1 MSVTYVFSQYN
12 LIFRLADG
20 PLTLSSDLILMA
32 NASGVSDDSRM
43 TATCE
48 WIWEIDGNYGSGDTS
63 HSYIIRMTGADPVL
77 TVGGDYTASSYG
89 TKNYNLS
96 ITSTEN
102 RFETAA
108 VRANQSLQLLL
119 TSQAGAYM
127 ADGNV
132 DANITINAS
141 NTINRAGEM
150 YKDAKAASNQATALG
165 FDVAG
170 TLTLLSD
177 LVGNINVNLD
187 AKLQGI
193 KVQSGDDYTAT
204 NTSTNQDA
212 DAIGIRS
219 AKLVLN
225 RNFNAVITT
234 DDTATITGFGS
245 LTVSS
250 NTVAAKGLRVFGDLS
265 ASDGAW
271 SCSVS
276 NYKITESGDWRSSS
290 GEWNGTITAT
300 LHDSKLGAAK
310 EYVDTVKVT
319 DYSSVTVSGNDFSAY
334 GIWADGDIKIDHL
347 KGKAGT
353 EISATAS
360 KNIVDVKAT
369 SEGETASITLS
380 GNTFNVYGIK
390 GDNVTLKR
398 VDSTFDIAATMNKV
412 AVDGKLTAT
421 KNRNLTLSGNKLY
434 AVGIDAADTLTLG
447 SFNGKVTTTVTDSGI
462 TVADYKLDDLQDDT
476 LYRAYGIKA
485 KNIYAT
491 DNMGGVITVTTT
503 DFTGVSDSLPSTAT
517 LEVSGIYAETAFCVT
532 GRINSTINVT
542 MNGSDH
548 YSSNP
553 LGYGIRASGIFADAF
568 SGTINMSAPL
578 DTDNVVK
585 SVGILAGAFS
595 TTSPVIFPNGTVAA
609 DAFDI
614 NGTVTST
621 IAGVIT
627 TAALNLRV
635 SGDITGK
642 GFNGYGYKYLV
653 QDGIAIETDGRNAT
667 SKNNDQI
674 ELASTAVVKGDINMY
689 GGENSLI
696 LNSGAQ
702 FTGKLLADGGEM
714 DIRFDLDKTI
724 RTNAIVT
731 VDVYEDRDGE
741 YTHPLSGETKYF
753 YDSRDISL
761 ISTSH
766 ITVNLNNAVDGKT
779 YKLFQYKS
787 FQAEANNVW
796 LSGAKG
802 IAFSYQGQSLTR
814 NVTGGTASATFTDA
828 DGNQVTAVLT
838 YSDYTVSVAITNNCT
853 LAAFTGELTTTVDAD
868 NKQVTLGWEKQTFEV
883 PGIYE
888 VEYKINGA
896 KTIAVKTSEFSTTIN
911 GFDASSSIQWR
922 VRRNTANGTVVS
934 DWSAWTNG
942 ASGAAPTPDAP
953 DMSGSNPTAV
963 DPGGSTTMTGARARL
978 FWTDAVAGGE
988 IIRYEVE
995 GIAASTKLD
1004 STRLAEIY
1012 ADPSIATTDPDITFF
1027 TKTTTAPEILAS
1039 QLPNRTFVY
1048 WRVRAVDAYGQYSDY
1063 VDGNMFR
1070 VFLGDDNPPAWDADT
1085 EMTATAV
1092 VIYNTVDRDNP
1103 TGEVTLT
1110 WPKAD
1115 DPLGS
1120 GIRRYRIDY
1129 RLSGAS
1135 DWQSVYADES
1145 SYLESDSAV
1154 RSGTITGLAS
1164 GTYEYRIYAQ
1174 DYVGNVSFMFIPGA
1188 VAVGD
1193 VTKPEWND
1201 ADATTADGIVVAYDV
1216 TTDPDK
1222 PVTDATFTFG
1232 AASDV
1237 DEAIVYKRDSSGNFV
1252 YEKDEFGNVR
1262 VDANGDPI
1270 KIPIYTN
1277 HASGVKEYVIEYW
1290 TGSAAHKSITVAE
1303 TGEASYTC
1311 TLADITRSKSYS
1323 YTITAYDFYGNATAS
1338 LGESTITLGDF
1349 TAPMW
1354 QDDGVSASVS
1364 YDVTGA
1370 YPKTAVTIDFGYAL
1384 DVDTSDTADG
1394 GHLTNPG
1401 SGVKEY
1407 VLKYWTSDYEYDV
1420 QTETVTATG
1429 ATAYTW
1435 NRTLDGGSRIFKY
1448 EIYAR
1453 DFYGNEKLGASGT
1466 RIGDFTA
1473 PEWVDDTITV
1483 SASYDLSDP
1492 DAPKMIANFAWGYAQ
1507 DVPYTDDTG
1516 FVDPASGVKEYVLK
1530 YRTSTDA
1537 SVPLE
1542 TVTIANDGSTGY
1554 STSVTLTDAGRIY
1567 SYGVYARDYFGNETG
1582 IVAESVD
1589 MGDFTPPEWRDDSVT
1604 VGIVYDT
1611 TTDPDAPEMTATFN
1625 WGWAQDVAADP
1636 VTNPASGVKTYV
1648 LKYWTS
1654 EKDSSMQS
1662 VTVANT
1668 GATSYSQVVALAD
1681 GGRIYKYEITAVDYY
1696 GNVSVGLTG
1705 SDIGD
1710 FTAPEWVDDTVA
1722 ITVAYDV
1729 SLPNSPKTGV
1739 TFEWGYAEDVAPEVE
1754 GVTNPATGVKE
1765 YVLKYWFGTDDTWSV
1780 TLANTGA
1787 TSYSYTAANIIP
1799 NKRYSYSI
1807 AAVDYYG
1814 NETALTGSNVT
1825 FGDFTAPQKLD
1836 VGFKGEVF
1844 YDAVSNPASPVVSV
1858 TFSWGGTEDTDTSAG
1873 IITNPGSGVKEYVLS
1888 FSGYEDVVFA
1898 ENGAATY
1905 SHTFVG
1911 VAKGSYNY
1919 SVYAVDFYGNRV
1931 QLAGDKIRVDE
1942 DSVPPE
1948 WVDDTVTVD
1957 LSYDVTDPDAPK
1969 LNAAF
1974 NWGYAVDSVSDS
1986 DVVYTSGIK
1995 EYVLKYWTSSS
2006 DVQTVTVAST
2016 GAESYTYAVENIAP
2030 NARYSYSVT
2039 AVDFF
2044 GNEAEISGSGL
2055 ILGDFTRPAWRDDT
2069 FALTVD
2075 YNTTDPDAPFTNV
2088 TFNWGY
2094 AEDPDTSDAVVN
2106 NPGSGVKEYVL
2117 KYWSSSSAT
2126 QTVTIANDGST
2137 SYSYTVDDISTDENY
2152 SFSVAAVDYY
2162 GNEYKLS
2169 GAGAIGD
2176 FTAPEWRNSDV
2187 GINVLYDVS
2196 SPDAAVVSAVFAW
2209 GYAEDAD
2216 ASTET
2221 VTNTGS
2227 GVKEYVLKY
2236 WTSSSDVQSVTVTAT
2251 GATSYSR
2258 TVDDIAPGENYSYS
2272 IAAVDYFG
2280 NAKTITGSGI
2290 TIGDFTAPEWKDDT
2304 RAVAI
2309 TYDVTDPD
2317 APKTGATFT
2326 WGYAEDVDT
2335 SAGGIVNPGSGVKEY
2350 VLKIWTDDYERS
2362 VTVAATGAMN
2372 YSCTLDDIERG
2383 ESYSYSISAVD
2394 YCGNSNDE
2402 ITASGVVFGDF
2413 TAPEWKDEEVLID
2426 VAYDTTGATPKTDAT
2441 FYWGYAEDVD
2451 TSEGVIANP
2460 GSGVKEYVL
2469 TIRDGKGY
2477 ERTVTV
2483 AATGVETYSYTL
2495 EDIKS
2500 GENYSY
2506 SIVAYDY
2513 YGNHAE
2519 IGASGLVLGDFT
2531 APEWQDDAV
2540 DIAIAYDVT
2549 DPDAPKTAETFKWGY
2564 AEDVDTSAG
2573 IITNPGS
2580 GVKEY
2585 VLTIR
2590 DGKGY
2595 ERSVTVANTGATSY
2609 TCTLEDIKR
2618 GENYSYSIVAVDYYG
2633 NTTEDIVVSGVA
2645 LGDYTAPAWQDTEVD
2660 IAVAYDVTDPA
2671 APKTDATFTWGYAE
2685 DVDGSVAGITNPGSG
2700 VKEYVLKYWTSDSDA
2715 QSVTV
2720 ASTGATSYT
2729 YTLENIVPSANYS
2742 YSISAVDYF
2751 GNHTE
2756 IGASGVAL
2764 GDYTAP
2770 AWQTKDVDIAVSYDT
2785 TGASPKTN
2793 ATFTWGYAEDVDGS
2807 VEGITNPG
2815 SGVKEYVLKYWSDT
2829 ADAKTVTVT
2838 NTGAKSYS
2846 YTIEDIA
2853 PSQNYSYSISA
2864 VDYFGNEAAIT
2875 ASGVTIGD
2883 FVSPEWQSE
2892 QVTVT
2897 ETLDRY
2903 EAFNV
2908 KLDAKFDWTAATDD
2922 GGSGVKNYVLEYKSS
2937 TVDWSSPTAR
2947 SVTVTTPT
2955 ASVKGLA
2962 YTLYDYRIQGFD
2974 YYGNATT
2981 YLEGTFGSTNDVTP
2995 PTGRFDL
3002 TSFAVS
3008 VTGEWT
3014 DVITFVPDPTAWVGD
3029 RTSGTYK
3036 TVTELTGLTVT
3047 VSWQDSFVDDSGI
3060 VYTVEFAN
3068 SADFLGRTYSFTQ
3081 PRDTTVA
3088 TQSLTLG
3095 NDLGNSVAVLAGME
3109 KVYYRISVADGL
3121 GNVNPLTSA
3130 VQSFDM
3136 VDTVTGDSVVFDS
3149 EVEAPIGLYATSTK
3163 TAAGKSRLH
3172 FRWYDGGSLFGV
3184 HSYTLNVTVGGKTT
3198 SYTGITDTEYTLTD
3212 QVDGTYSWSVVANS
3226 GSGAVASTNGSA
3238 LVVDATSPVFPTGA
3252 KASATSS
3259 YRDFALTWD
3268 AATDE
3273 NGVAGYAVLYGA
3285 GNDTSKWVTAT
3296 ATTNSYTGSITADG
3310 TYNYR
3315 IAAIDNYGNYSAG
3328 YLTGS
3333 FTVSS
3338 SSSHDSAAKALP
3350 IKVTTV
3356 DEKPS
3361 IHKGTVGLSGSSEW
3375 LSFTVAKNNTDVYI
3389 SLGNV
3394 GSSYK
3399 SGKGITVKGYSAGDL
3414 KNAMFSTSVTSG
3426 SNVLQIRC
3434 DKAGTYYLAVTPK
3447 KKKAI
3452 MDYSVSVAT
3461 DTPTAAVLKQGD
3473 NTWNGYD
3480 SAARK
3485 HISAA
3490 SYRGEFRIS
3499 MPAGSGSGSVSG
3511 ELVSD
3516 YVGATDPADFRRL
3529 DVTTA
3534 GSFNFKLEGAASPLN
3549 LTVYD
3554 VKYNYVGDIIAV
3566 KALKTVKL
3574 KPKYNRSSASWVA
3587 EVSTGDLMLVSG
3599 SYYIGVTA
3607 PNASKNKNSIY
3618 SVSVKG
3624 TLFTKGNNADDNWT
3638 TLGDDY
3644 SKTVPAGAAATS
3656 LTLFANEWVG
3666 FGDSVDYRKLTINQA
3681 GSYDFTVSG
3690 VNTPLTMTVY
3700 AKNSSG
3706 DLSKVK
3712 SVSVKQGSGK
3722 ISGLLTDTGTYYV
3735 EVKAKNTSSGKN
3747 TNYQVQVTG
3756 SGFTKTNNADDS
3768 WTNLPAEYTIS
3779 GTTSFSDWVGFGDAI
3794 DYRKIDVAANGGMYT
3809 FRLSGM
3815 SNKVKLTVYSVNDGN
3830 LQLVKSVTGSSG
3842 NSSVLLKDLCLSAGT
3857 KYYLAVEAPGAQKAQ
3872 NSAYTLAMTEEG
3884 TFDHRNN
3891 NSWAGATLAT
3901 GSEFEF
3907 NGLLTTSSGGDEVDF
3922 INLQKGDFDTL
3933 ALDMKTGK
3941 TKLSF
3946 FDKDHNAVKATAVTF
3961 KDGSS
3966 KINVASVTLVAD
3978 NPTTDSIRLSDLDD
3992 AIKYLRIDAASTG
4005 ADSYLLKLA

>member
-12 LIFRLADG
+12 LVFTNADQ

-43 TATCE
+43 TATCDWD
-48 WIWEIDGNYGSGDTS
+48 WIIDGNYGSGDTS
-63 HSYIIRMTGADPVL
+63 KSYIIRMTGANPVL
-77 TVGGDYTASSYG
+77 TVGGDYTGASS
-89 TKNYNLS
+89 KKYNLS

-132 DANITINAS
+132 DANITVNS
-141 NTINRAGEM
+141 QNTINRAGEM

-165 FDVAG
+165 FDVVG

-177 LVGNINVNLD
+177 LIGNIKVNLD

-193 KVQSGDDYTAT
+193 KVQSGDDYTAN

-219 AKLVLN
+219 ANLVLN
-225 RNFNAVITT
+225 RNFNAVVKA

-250 NTVAAKGLRVFGDLS
+250 NTVAAKGLRVLGDLS

-310 EYVDTVKVT
+310 AYVDTAKVT
-319 DYSSVTVSGNDFSAY
+319 EYGTATVSGNDFSAY
-334 GIWADGDIKIDHL
+334 GIWADGDITIDHL

-353 EISATAS
+353 EISATAAD
-360 KNIVDVKAT
+360 NIVDVRAT

-390 GDNVTLKR
+390 GGNVTLKR
-398 VDSTFDIAATMNKV
+398 VDSTFDIAAKMDNVNV
-412 AVDGKLTAT
+412 AGSLTAS

-462 TVADYKLDDLQDDT
+462 TVANYKLDDLKDDT
-476 LYRAYGIKA
+476 LYRAYGIRA
-485 KNIYAT
+485 KNIYAA
-491 DNMGGVITVTTT
+491 DNLGGVITVTTT
-503 DFTGVSDSLPSTAT
+503 DFTGVSDSLPSEAT

-635 SGDITGK
+635 SGNITGK
-642 GFNGYGYKYLV
+642 GFNGYGFKYLV

-689 GGENSLI
+689 GGENSLV

-731 VDVYEDRDGE
+731 VDVYEDRNGE
-741 YTHPLSGETKYF
+741 YDHPLTGETKYF

-787 FQAEANNVW
+787 FQTEADNAW

-814 NVTGGTASATFTDA
+814 TVTGGTASATFTDA
-828 DGNQVTAVLT
+828 DGNEVTATLT
-838 YSDYTVSVAITNNCT
+838 YSDYTVSVTVTNNCT

-888 VEYKINGA
+888 VEYKIDGA

-911 GFDASSSIQWR
+911 GFDAGASIQWR

-934 DWSAWTNG
+934 DWSAWTTDS
-942 ASGAAPTPDAP
+942 AAPAPTPDAP
-953 DMSGSNPTAV
+953 DMTASNPTAV

-978 FWTDAVAGGE
+978 FWTDAVAGSE

-995 GIAASTKLD
+995 GIAASTKLA

-1085 EMTATAV
+1085 EMAATAV

-1110 WPKAD
+1110 WPKAED
-1115 DPLGS
+1115 LLGS

-1145 SYLESDSAV
+1145 NYLESDSAV

-1164 GTYEYRIYAQ
+1164 GAYEYRIYAQ

-1201 ADATTADGIVVAYDV
+1201 AEASTADSIVVAYDV

-1232 AASDV
+1232 AAADV

-1262 VDANGDPI
+1262 VDADGNPI

-1303 TGEASYTC
+1303 TGAASYTC
-1311 TLADITRSKSYS
+1311 TLANITRSKSYS

-1354 QDDGVSASVS
+1354 QDDGVSASVA
-1364 YDVTGA
+1364 YDVSGT
-1370 YPKTAVTIDFGYAL
+1370 YPKTAVTIDFGYAE
-1384 DVDTSDTADG
+1384 DVDTSDTPD

-1407 VLKYWTSDYEYDV
+1407 VVKYWTSDYEYDI

-1453 DFYGNEKLGASGT
+1453 DFYGNEKLGASGA

-1483 SASYDLSDP
+1483 SASYDLTDP
-1492 DAPKMIANFAWGYAQ
+1492 DAPKMIADFAWGYAQ
-1507 DVPYTDDTG
+1507 DPSHTDDTG
-1516 FVDPASGVKEYVLK
+1516 FVDPGSGVKEYVLK

-1542 TVTIANDGSTGY
+1542 TVTIANTGATGY
-1554 STSVTLTDAGRIY
+1554 STSVTLPDAGRIY
-1567 SYGVYARDYFGNETG
+1567 SYGVYARDYYGNETG

-1589 MGDFTPPEWRDDSVT
+1589 MGDFTAPEWRDETVT
-1604 VGIVYDT
+1604 VGVEYT
-1611 TTDPDAPEMTATFN
+1611 ALTGAGAPKMTATFN
-1625 WGWAQDVAADP
+1625 WGWAEDVTTDP

-1654 EKDSSMQS
+1654 EKDADMYT
-1662 VTVANT
+1662 VTVADT
-1668 GATSYSQVVALAD
+1668 GATAYTQDVSLTD

-1696 GNVSVGLTG
+1696 GNTSVALTG

-1754 GVTNPATGVKE
+1754 GVTNSATGVKE

-1780 TLANTGA
+1780 TLANDGS
-1787 TSYSYTAANIIP
+1787 TSYSYTVGNIVP
-1799 NKRYSYSI
+1799 NRRYSYSI

-1814 NETALTGSNVT
+1814 NSTALTGSNVT

-1836 VGFKGEVF
+1836 VGFNAEVY
-1844 YDAVSNPASPVVSV
+1844 YDVVSDPASPTVGV
-1858 TFSWGGTEDTDTSAG
+1858 TFSWSGTEDTDTSAG

-1888 FSGYEDVVFA
+1888 FGAYDDVVFA
-1898 ENGAATY
+1898 DNGAATY
-1905 SHTFVG
+1905 THTFAD
-1911 VAKGSYNY
+1911 VANGDYNF

-1931 QLAGDKIRVDE
+1931 LLAGDKIRVDK
-1942 DSVPPE
+1942 DTVAPE

-1957 LSYDVTDPDAPK
+1957 LSYDVSDADDPK
-1969 LNAAF
+1969 LDAAF
-1974 NWGYAVDSVSDS
+1974 NWGYASDRVSDS
-1986 DVVYTSGIK
+1986 DIVYTSGVK
-1995 EYVLKYWTSSS
+1995 EYVLKYWTSAS

-2016 GAESYTYAVENIAP
+2016 GAENYTYVVEDIAP
-2030 NARYSYSVT
+2030 NKSYSYSVT

-2044 GNEAEISGSGL
+2044 GNEAVISGKGL
-2055 ILGDFTRPAWRDDT
+2055 VIGDFTRPKWQDDSFT
-2069 FALTVD
+2069 LVVD
-2075 YNTTDPDAPFTNV
+2075 YNTTDPADVFTDV

-2094 AEDPDTSDAVVN
+2094 AEDPDTSDAVVS

-2117 KYWSSSSAT
+2117 KYWTSTADL

-2137 SYSYTVDDISTDENY
+2137 SFSYTVTGIAPSQSY
-2152 SFSVAAVDYY
+2152 SYSVAAVDYY
-2162 GNEYKLS
+2162 GNENKLS
-2169 GAGAIGD
+2169 ASSVIGD
-2176 FTAPEWRNSDV
+2176 FTAPVWQDSDV
-2187 GINVLYDVS
+2187 AIDVLYDTATD
-2196 SPDAAVVSAVFAW
+2196 PDAPVTTAVFKW

-2216 ASTET
+2216 TSTAT
-2221 VTNTGS
+2221 VTNLGS

-2236 WTSSSDVQSVTVTAT
+2236 WTTTEDVRTVTIAAT
-2251 GATSYSR
+2251 GATSYSYMAE
-2258 TVDDIAPGENYSYS
+2258 DIAPGDNYSYS
-2272 IAAVDYFG
+2272 IAAVDFYG
-2280 NAKTITGSGI
+2280 NSKAIGASGI
-2290 TIGDFTAPEWKDDT
+2290 AIGDFTAPEWQDEE
-2304 RAVAI
+2304 VAI
-2309 TYDVTDPD
+2309 AVGYDVTDPD

-2326 WGYAEDVDT
+2326 WGWAEDVDT
-2335 SAGGIVNPGSGVKEY
+2335 SEGGITNPGSGVKEY
-2350 VLKIWTDDYERS
+2350 VLKYWTTAEDVQS
-2362 VTVAATGAMN
+2362 VTVASVAGAKN
-2372 YSCTLDDIERG
+2372 YSYTLEDIVPG
-2383 ESYSYSISAVD
+2383 DNYSYLIAAVD
-2394 YCGNSNDE
+2394 YYGNSSE
-2402 ITASGVVFGDF
+2402 IGASGITIGDF
-2413 TAPEWKDEEVLID
+2413 AAPEWQDEEVLID
-2426 VAYDTTGATPKTDAT
+2426 IAYDVTGASPKTDAT

-2451 TSEGVIANP
+2451 TSEGSITNP

-2469 TIRDGKGY
+2469 KIWTSASDARS
-2477 ERTVTV
+2477 VTV
-2483 AATGVETYSYTL
+2483 AATGVETYSCAL
-2495 EDIKS
+2495 ADIVP
-2500 GENYSY
+2500 GDNYSY
-2506 SIVAYDY
+2506 SITAFDY
-2513 YGNHAE
+2513 YGNSSE
-2519 IGASGLVLGDFT
+2519 IGAGNIVLGDYT
-2531 APEWQDDAV
+2531 APEWQDETV
-2540 DIAIAYDVT
+2540 DIAVAYDVT
-2549 DPDAPKTAETFKWGY
+2549 DPDAPKTAATFTWGY
-2564 AEDVDTSAG
+2564 AEDVDGSSEGITNKGSGVKEYVLTYWTSTSDVQSVTVASTGEKSYTYTLESIAPSASYSYSIAAVDYYGNETEIGASNIALGDFTAPEWQDETVDIAVAYDVTGASPKTSATFTWGYAEDVDASVAG
-2573 IITNPGS
+2573 IENPGS

-2585 VLTIR
+2585 VFKYWTTAE
-2590 DGKGY
+2590 DVQ
-2595 ERSVTVANTGATSY
+2595 SVTVANTGAKSY
-2609 TCTLEDIKR
+2609 TCTLEDIAASQS
-2618 GENYSYSIVAVDYYG
+2618 YSYSIAAVDYFG
-2633 NTTEDIVVSGVA
+2633 NESTISGSGIAIGDFTAPEWKDTAVTVSSSYDVSGA
-2645 LGDYTAPAWQDTEVD
+2645 SPR
-2660 IAVAYDVTDPA
+2660 
-2671 APKTDATFTWGYAE
+2671 TDATFTWGYAE
-2685 DVDGSVAGITNPGSG
+2685 DVDASAAGIENPGSG
-2700 VKEYVLKYWTSDSDA
+2700 VKEYVLKYWTTA
-2715 QSVTV
+2715 ENVQTVTV
-2720 ASTGATSYT
+2720 ANTGATSYT
-2729 YTLENIVPSANYS
+2729 YTA
-2742 YSISAVDYF
+2742 
-2751 GNHTE
+2751 T
-2756 IGASGVAL
+2756 GV
-2764 GDYTAP
+2764 
-2770 AWQTKDVDIAVSYDT
+2770 
-2785 TGASPKTN
+2785 
-2793 ATFTWGYAEDVDGS
+2793 
-2807 VEGITNPG
+2807 
-2815 SGVKEYVLKYWSDT
+2815 
-2829 ADAKTVTVT
+2829 
-2838 NTGAKSYS
+2838 
-2846 YTIEDIA
+2846 A
-2853 PSQNYSYSISA
+2853 PSQNYSYSITA
-2864 VDYFGNEAAIT
+2864 VDYCGNVSDELA
-2875 ASGVTIGD
+2875 ASGITIGD
-2883 FVSPEWQSE
+2883 FVSPVWQSD
-2892 QVTVT
+2892 QVTVK
-2897 ETLDRY
+2897 ESLDRY

-2908 KLDAKFDWTAATDD
+2908 KLNADFAWTAASDD
-2922 GGSGVKNYVLEYKSS
+2922 GGSGVKNYVLQYKLS
-2937 TVDWSSPTAR
+2937 TEDWSASR
-2947 SVTVTTPT
+2947 SVTVSGTT
-2955 ASVKGLA
+2955 ASVTGVP
-2962 YTLYDYRIQGFD
+2962 YSLYDYRIQGFD

-2981 YLEGTFGSTNDVTP
+2981 YLEGTFGSTDDVTP

-3002 TSFAVS
+3002 SSFAVS
-3008 VTGEWT
+3008 VIGEWT
-3014 DVITFVPDPTAWVGD
+3014 EITTFVPDPTDWVGENNIGKA
-3029 RTSGTYK
+3029 T
-3036 TVTELTGLTVT
+3036 TVNELTGLTVT

-3095 NDLGNSVAVLAGME
+3095 NSLGNSVAVLAGME

-3130 VQSFDM
+3130 VQSFEMKDSL
-3136 VDTVTGDSVVFDS
+3136 TGESVVFDS
-3149 EVEAPIGLYATSTK
+3149 EVEAPTGLRAYSTR

-3172 FRWYDGGSLFGV
+3172 FSWYDGGSLFGV
-3184 HSYTLNVTVGGKTT
+3184 NSYTLHVTVGGKTST
-3198 SYTGITDTEYTLTD
+3198 YTGITDTEYTLTD
-3212 QVDGTYSWSVVANS
+3212 QIDGTYTWSVVANS
-3226 GSGAVASTNGSA
+3226 GSGATASTSGSS

-3252 KASATSS
+3252 SVSATSS

-3273 NGVAGYAVLYGA
+3273 NGIQGYVVRYGA
-3285 GNDTSKWVTAT
+3285 GRDTSKWVTGT

-3310 TYNYR
+3310 TYNYS
-3315 IAAIDNYGNYSAG
+3315 ITAVDKYGNTSAG
-3328 YLTGS
+3328 SLSGS

-3338 SSSHDSAAKALP
+3338 SNSHDTAAKALP
-3350 IKVTTV
+3350 IKVTTL
-3356 DEKPS
+3356 DETPS
-3361 IHKGTVGLSGSSEW
+3361 IHKGTVGLSGTAEW
-3375 LSFTVAKNNTDVYI
+3375 LKFTVASNNTDVYI

-3399 SGKGITVKGYSAGDL
+3399 SGKGITVKGYSAADL
-3414 KNAMFSTSVTSG
+3414 KNAMFSTSVSTGASA
-3426 SNVLQIRC
+3426 LQIRC

-3480 SAARK
+3480 SAAGK

-3490 SYRGEFRIS
+3490 GYQGEFRIS
-3499 MPAGSGSGSVSG
+3499 MPAGSAGGNVSG
-3511 ELVSD
+3511 TLLSD
-3516 YVGATDPADFRRL
+3516 YVGASDPSDFRRL

-3534 GSFNFKLEGAASPLN
+3534 GSFKFTLKGEASPLN
-3549 LTVYD
+3549 LTVYS
-3554 VKYNYVGDIIAV
+3554 VKYNYVGDVVGV
-3566 KALKTVKL
+3566 KALKTLKL
-3574 KPKYNRSSASWVA
+3574 NPKYDKASAKWVA
-3587 EVSTGDLMLVSG
+3587 TISTKDLMLVSG

-3607 PNASKNKNSIY
+3607 PNASKNQNSIY
-3618 SVSVKG
+3618 TVSVKG
-3624 TLFTKGNNADDNWT
+3624 TLFTKGNNADDNWN
-3638 TLGDDY
+3638 TLGDAY
-3644 SKTVPAGAAATS
+3644 SKVIPAGATATS
-3656 LTLFANEWVG
+3656 LTLFADEWVG
-3666 FGDSVDYRKLTINQA
+3666 FGDSVDYRKLTVNQA

-3700 AKNSSG
+3700 AQNSSG

-3712 SVSVKQGSGK
+3712 SVSVKQGSGR
-3722 ISGLLTDTGTYYV
+3722 ISGLQTDVGTYYV
-3735 EVKAKNTSSGKN
+3735 EVKAKNTNSGKN

-3756 SGFTKTNNADDS
+3756 MGFTKTNNADDS

-3779 GTTSFSDWVGFGDAI
+3779 GTTSFTDWVGFGDAI

-3815 SNKVKLTVYSVNDGN
+3815 SNKVKLSVYSVNDGN
-3830 LQLVKSVTGSSG
+3830 LELVKSVTGSSG
-3842 NSSVLLKDLCLSAGT
+3842 NSSLLLKDLCLSAGT
-3857 KYYLAVEAPGAQKAQ
+3857 RYYLAVEAPGAQKAQ
-3872 NSAYTLAMTEEG
+3872 NTAYTLAMTEEG

-3907 NGLLTTSSGGDEVDF
+3907 NGMLTMSSGGDDVDF
-3922 INLQKGDFDTL
+3922 INLQNGDFDTL

-3946 FDKDHNAVKATAVTF
+3946 FDRDHNAVKATSVTF

-3966 KINVASVTLVAD
+3966 QINVASVTLVAD